1 MYHQHGR
8 SVSTQTI
15 ATSAPVWP
23 PAEEHGEEDQA
34 PEPEPP
40 ETAPVPGP
48 QAPVPVSSPAPH
60 PPSSA
65 PANISG
71 ARPKVRHQCMF
82 AGCTKSFSQRGDLV
96 RHEGSHEG
104 SHEGTVFKCDKC
116 PSTFTLKKNLVRH
129 LNAHTDGFMCN
140 VCGTKMSSKQALAA
154 HLNIHTEERPYLC
167 PNPGCNKAYSTKG
180 NLKKHLAGCGLSSE
194 EKKTIQCPGCPTR
207 VSTKDALKYHLQS
220 AHTHHGAY
228 VCPRCAKALNSRGAL
243 KLHVCSEGYTLH
255 V

>member
-1 MYHQHGR
+1 MTNGKVQTKAFSYALFKQKIPFISEHVTPRVDIYRLPPTRHLEDETEPDIEVLPEEPPAKVKRSKKKKKDAKVPEATAPNPLAKAKRTKFNKEVQAVYLLPADLPEAPVLNLDINFEGVYHQHCR

-15 ATSAPVWP
+15 ATSPPVWL
-23 PAEEHGEEDQA
+23 PAEEYGEKDQA

-48 QAPVPVSSPAPH
+48 QTPVPVSSPAPH

-104 SHEGTVFKCDKC
+104 TVFKCDKC
-116 PSTFTLKKNLVRH
+116 PSTFTL
-129 LNAHTDGFMCN
+129 T
-140 VCGTKMSSKQALAA
+140 
-154 HLNIHTEERPYLC
+154 Y
-167 PNPGCNKAYSTKG
+167 
-180 NLKKHLAGCGLSSE
+180 
-194 EKKTIQCPGCPTR
+194 
-207 VSTKDALKYHLQS
+207 
-220 AHTHHGAY
+220 
-228 VCPRCAKALNSRGAL
+228 
-243 KLHVCSEGYTLH
+243 
-255 V
+255 